1 MNNAFAKNN
10 KEQELLLVVY
20 ENLLEALEKSKTKTD
35 SSIRAKFFIDIE
47 SQIRNFEKE
56 HPEFIFE
63 YYYEKEYEYNE

>member
-20 ENLLEALEKSKTKTD
+20 ENLLEALEKNKTD
-35 SSIRAKFFIDIE
+35 SNSIRAKFFIDIK
-47 SQIRNFEKE
+47 SQIRDFEKK
-56 HPEFIFE
+56 HPEFIFK

>member
-20 ENLLEALEKSKTKTD
+20 ENLLEALEKSKTD
-35 SSIRAKFFIDIE
+35 SNSIRAKFFIDIE
-47 SQIRNFEKE
+47 SQIRDFEKE

>member
-1 MNNAFAKNN
+1 MSTINNN
-10 KEQELLLVVY
+10 KELLLVVY

-35 SSIRAKFFIDIE
+35 SNSIRAKFFIDIE

>member
-20 ENLLEALEKSKTKTD
+20 ENLLEALEKSKTD
-35 SSIRAKFFIDIE
+35 SNSIRAKFFIDIE
-47 SQIRNFEKE
+47 SQIRDFEEE

-63 YYYEKEYEYNE
+63 YYYEKEYDYNE